1 MITSK
6 TISEMCHWDVGIYL
20 VGWTSLCKF
29 PDCWYRDVRYKLCK
43 NDVEKQNGNERTYVR
58 RFQFRVVV
66 GL

>member
-29 PDCWYRDVRYKLCK
+29 PDCWNRDVRDKMCK
-43 NDVEKQNGNERTYVR
+43 NDVQKKNGKKELASEIFNA
-58 RFQFRVVV
+58 